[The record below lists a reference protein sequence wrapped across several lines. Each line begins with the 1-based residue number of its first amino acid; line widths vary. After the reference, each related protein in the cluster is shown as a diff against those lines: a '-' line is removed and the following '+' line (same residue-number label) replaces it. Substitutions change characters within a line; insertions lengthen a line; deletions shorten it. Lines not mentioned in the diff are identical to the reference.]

1 MMRAIWTDADGDTL
15 ELYNV
20 DEDGNEMDCI
30 ILRVCEDGDDLF
42 AFTPDD
48 AESFAAYLRAWA
60 LKQREGV

>member
-1 MMRAIWTDADGDTL
+1 MMRATWIDG
-15 ELYNV
+15 
-20 DEDGNEMDCI
+20 
-30 ILRVCEDGDDLF
+30 DGDDVSLSEFNTDGEWTPHLILYVSDNDSF